1 MLRRHAH
8 TTGVYVCTVYLQ
20 TTYHDQ
26 FATWNNGTHRLHFL
40 LYFRLNETA
49 LQTSNLPSMT
59 SIAAYTASSPPPDK
73 CKLVLLFWADWH
85 EDSVE
90 LKDGILP
97 ALAGATTTVAFGS
110 VEAEACSEL
119 SDQFGVTV
127 VPTVVLVNVIGETIQ
142 KFEGNIDIA
151 DITKSVQRLA
161 TATEAISA
169 PLVAHPSNTA
179 TATPPIEVRLKEII
193 NTAEVMLFIK
203 GTPTAPKCGFSRQA
217 VEIMEGENIAFC
229 SFDIL
234 SDDEVR
240 QGLKTYSDWPTF
252 PQIYCNGELIGGL
265 DILKE
270 MLEAGSLHEQLGVT
284 QSQQPIS
291 LDNRLKLLT
300 NKSRIMLFMKGLPSA
315 PKCGF
320 SRQIVE
326 LLENEHAEF
335 DTFNILDDDEV
346 RQGLKKYSDWPTY
359 PQLYV
364 DGDLVGGLD
373 IVKEMV
379 ESGDFADL
387 VRG

>member
-1 MLRRHAH
+1 
-8 TTGVYVCTVYLQ
+8 
-20 TTYHDQ
+20 
-26 FATWNNGTHRLHFL
+26 
-40 LYFRLNETA
+40 
-49 LQTSNLPSMT
+49 MT

-97 ALAGATTTVAFGS
+97 SLAGATTTVAFGS